1 MFLNFCSAVWGAEA
15 AAAGAL
21 VCVVSA
27 LALAL
32 AFGPSDCARGPSA
45 AYSKPALIQIAA
57 RTRVDH
63 ALVLMLSPGLNCR
76 RFFRT
81 PSAIPVEDGCVD
93 LESIPRHSN
102 RVSPADCAT
111 MSRGRALR
119 LRGVV
124 AAHS

>member
-27 LALAL
+27 LAF
-32 AFGPSDCARGPSA
+32 AFGPSDCVRGPSA

-57 RTRVDH
+57 RTRVGQ
-63 ALVLMLSPGLNCR
+63 ALVLMLSPGLHCR

-93 LESIPRHSN
+93 LE
-102 RVSPADCAT
+102 RVYRAT
-111 MSRGRALR
+111 P
-119 LRGVV
+119 
-124 AAHS
+124 

>member
-21 VCVVSA
+21 VCGVS
-27 LALAL
+27 ALAL
-32 AFGPSDCARGPSA
+32 AFGPSDCVRGPSA
-45 AYSKPALIQIAA
+45 AYSKPALTQIAA
-57 RTRVDH
+57 RTRVGQ

-93 LESIPRHSN
+93 LEREYTAPLQSS
-102 RVSPADCAT
+102 
-111 MSRGRALR
+111 
-119 LRGVV
+119 
-124 AAHS
+124 